1 MYVQSINVEFY
12 RINVRSSISHIFTE
26 NRFKSVVKLKI
37 YGIFYSAARIR
48 YDENMMCRAF
58 MLVFS
63 RMSFLFLFLFCYI
76 KKRDIEGKRHER
88 KLRFVNLSK
97 QIRAYNSII
106 SIYHLISIIKAI
118 SMVVILRCLQQ
129 VYCYI

>member
-48 YDENMMCRAF
+48 DDENMMCRAF

>member
-1 MYVQSINVEFY
+1 MLNFIVLTSDRLFLTFSLKID
-12 RINVRSSISHIFTE
+12 
-26 NRFKSVVKLKI
+26 LKI

-48 YDENMMCRAF
+48 DDENMMCRAF